1 MKQVIYLSG
10 SNGMV
15 GKNILDHIE
24 SKNYKILTTKKS
36 ELNLLN
42 YLEVENFLSKYKPDL
57 IVHAAGVVGGIE
69 ANINNPVKFL
79 VDNMQMGINILN
91 ASRVNKIKKFINL
104 SSSCMYPKI
113 QK

>member
-10 SNGMV
+10 SSGMV

-42 YLEVENFLSKYKPDL
+42 YLEVENFISKYKPDL
-57 IVHAAGVVGGIE
+57 IIHAGVVGGIE

-79 VDNMQMGINILN
+79 VEIYRL
-91 ASRVNKIKKFINL
+91 A
-104 SSSCMYPKI
+104 
-113 QK
+113 